1 MTTTAERRAGGEV
14 RVSGRT
20 LTGIAMPYGTVSPD
34 FRERFE
40 PGAFGE
46 IRAIDVNLQHD
57 PAVVVARGATLTD
70 SPRALSVAA
79 TLPDG
84 AGALALV
91 KRGALRGFSVEFLA
105 KRERRDA
112 SGVRVVAR
120 AELTGLALVDKP
132 SYPGARPEV
141 RARSGWTVRAK
152 VPYDRA
158 MACECI
164 AKGGAGAECVPLA
177 KFAAISGAAIESM
190 IEEAFAS
197 ARRGELGSDVL
208 AVSKDYSRP
217 LASARRGTLRA
228 ADGDDGLDVEI
239 DLPTGAAGDSVI
251 DAHAVVGVIVRPL
264 IDEARSQFTDG
275 PDGRTYTRPHVR
287 ALLVG
292 STDARA
298 GWPEAEII
306 PTAAAVPA
314 LPALGDVVRPIADKA
329 PTVVDK
335 EVPIFLPGEPEPE
348 ERTRRRIWL

>member
-1 MTTTAERRAGGEV
+1 
-14 RVSGRT
+14 
-20 LTGIAMPYGTVSPD
+20 MPYGTIAPG

-40 PGAFGE
+40 PGAFGAV
-46 IRAIDVNLQHD
+46 RAIDINLQHD
-57 PAVVVARGATLTD
+57 AAVVVARGAALTD
-70 SPRALSVAA
+70 SPVALRVSA
-79 TLPDG
+79 TLPERS
-84 AGALALV
+84 AALALV
-91 KRGALRGFSVEFLA
+91 RRRALGGFSVEF
-105 KRERRDA
+105 KPTREHRDA
-112 SGVRVVAR
+112 HGVRVVER
-120 AELTGLALVDKP
+120 ATLTGLALVDRP
-132 SYPGARPEV
+132 AYPGARPEV
-141 RARSGWTVRAK
+141 RARSGRTLRAK

-177 KFAAISGAAIESM
+177 KFASISGAAIESM

-197 ARRGELGSDVL
+197 AQRGELGPDVL
-208 AVSKDYSRP
+208 AVAGNYRRP

-264 IDEARSQFTDG
+264 IDEARSQFSDG
-275 PDGRTYTRPHVR
+275 PDGREYTRPHVR

-292 STDARA
+292 ATDARA
-298 GWPEAEII
+298 GWPE
-306 PTAAAVPA
+306 PTISATPAAVPA